1 MSKFVHSV
9 SELTD
14 KFGTLILLPAMV
26 GIITIDVVMRYL
38 INNPLVWSQEA
49 TGIMLFMFLFA
60 CQGNC
65 FEEGHHI
72 RMDVF
77 FNHFPSWAK
86 KFSNILSYISGIFF
100 FGLIGLQ
107 GILEVPYMIKV
118 NETSDDLML
127 PLWPFRIFMAFCCL
141 QMVVLLIIF
150 LFKPADQGLKHKE
163 R

>member
-1 MSKFVHSV
+1 MYKFIHSL

-14 KFGTLILLPAMV
+14 KFGTLILLPVMV
-26 GIITIDVVMRYL
+26 VIITSDVAMRYF
-38 INNPLVWSQEA
+38 INSPLVWGQEA
-49 TGIMLFMFLFA
+49 TGLMLFMFLFA

-77 FNHFPSWAK
+77 FNNFPSWAK
-86 KFSNILSYISGIFF
+86 KFSNILSYISGIIF

-107 GILEVPYMIKV
+107 GVLEIPFMIKV
-118 NETSDDLML
+118 NETSDELML
-127 PLWPFRIFMAFCCL
+127 PLWPFRIFMVLCCL

-150 LFKPADQGLKHKE
+150 LFKPADQSLWHKE
-163 R
+163 C